1 MDTTRGLAILAVIS
15 FHTVSE
21 IKGRGILVPV
31 ESVYLNAAA
40 APIRMPLLIF
50 LSGLLLPKAIAKGE
64 HRYFSGKVRT
74 ILYPYLI
81 WAALNTVIAAQLQGQ
96 SDIPGRVERAITASP
111 GYAWFLALLLTFYI
125 VAWPLQKIPRV
136 AVISVAAVLLLCIPA
151 GSPGLT
157 NPAAFLVGFFFLGW
171 WCGENGEAFKR
182 FLSSQTATWIGM
194 AGVAA
199 MLVHALKLQ
208 MTFNYE
214 ATMLPWVAAASFGC
228 TGHCHVRGSG
238 AAQTSR
244 ADSLCRPELA
254 PLLRPTF
261 PDHDRRDLDVRGGA
275 CDDTGDAP
283 NLAGRFNHPCRG
295 HRYKP
300 SHRPGASLGMDV
312 HLEGIH
318 TNLA

>member
-1 MDTTRGLAILAVIS
+1 MSLLARDRPEMASSQRRRITWMDTTRGLAILAVIS

-31 ESVYLNAAA
+31 EAVYLNAAA

-50 LSGLLLPKAIAKGE
+50 LSGLLLPNAIAKGE

-74 ILYPYLI
+74 ILYPYI
-81 WAALNTVIAAQLQGQ
+81 VWAAVNTVIAAQLQGQ

-136 AVISVAAVLLLCIPA
+136 AVISVAAVVLLCIPA

-171 WCGENGEAFKR
+171 WCGENAEAFKR
-182 FLSSQTATWIGM
+182 FLSSQTAVWIGM

-199 MLVHALKLQ
+199 MFVHASKLH

-214 ATMLPWVAAASFGC
+214 PTMLPWVAA
-228 TGHCHVRGSG
+228 GSLG
-238 AAQTSR
+238 ALVIVKYVDR
-244 ADSLCRPELA
+244 ALPRLLTPIRYVGRNSLRFYVLHFPIMTVAIWMFAEELA
-254 PLLRPTF
+254 MTQGTHLILLVGPIILVG
-261 PDHDRRDLDVRGGA
+261 P
-275 CDDTGDAP
+275 P
-283 NLAGRFNHPCRG
+283 P
-295 HRYKP
+295 
-300 SHRPGASLGMDV
+300 
-312 HLEGIH
+312 
-318 TNLA
+318 